1 MWGIEF
7 FDEAAKNRRSV
18 KTPSPKSNGAT
29 SESKQVQKETSDRDE
44 SQATGIQDSAPQS
57 QPAPDSSPIGSDQ
70 ASIDQSPQSNEPA
83 AIPEQAEDCLEMPS
97 DETSEEKI
105 GDHVTVNAAEHVGT
119 SEGERKRHHVT
130 PNLRDESIDEDY
142 VIIHHKD
149 KGDLPKPGIL
159 ILFLNNWQGCFL
171 VMLLALL
178 FLSPLCL
185 WLFLVVGVFPDF
197 LLCFLLLQVWRRR
210 LVLRHK
216 LTMHTAFAREDNA
229 APAAITSLLVSK

>member
-7 FDEAAKNRRSV
+7 FDEASKNRRSV
-18 KTPSPKSNGAT
+18 KPPSPKIDGAA
-29 SESKQVQKETSDRDE
+29 SESKQVQKEISDGDE
-44 SQATGIQDSAPQS
+44 SQETGTQDSAPQS
-57 QPAPDSSPIGSDQ
+57 QPAPDSSPTGSDH
-70 ASIDQSPQSNEPA
+70 ASIDQSPQSNESA
-83 AIPEQAEDCLEMPS
+83 AIPEQAEDCLEMPT

-105 GDHVTVNAAEHVGT
+105 GDHVTVNAAEHVGA
-119 SEGERKRHHVT
+119 SEGEGKRHHVT

-159 ILFLNNWQGCFL
+159 ILCLNNWQGCF
-171 VMLLALL
+171 VGDVPGSA
-178 FLSPLCL
+178 F
-185 WLFLVVGVFPDF
+185 VVAVVFVFVFVIVVFPDF
-197 LLCFLLLQVWRRR
+197 LLCFVLLQVWRRR

>member
-18 KTPSPKSNGAT
+18 KTPSPKSDGAT
-29 SESKQVQKETSDRDE
+29 SGSKQVQKELSDRDE
-44 SQATGIQDSAPQS
+44 SQETGTQDSAPQS
-57 QPAPDSSPIGSDQ
+57 QPAPDSSPTGSDQ

-119 SEGERKRHHVT
+119 SEGEGKRHHVT

-159 ILFLNNWQGCFL
+159 ILFLNNWQGCF
-171 VMLLALL
+171 VGDVPG
-178 FLSPLCL
+178 S
-185 WLFLVVGVFPDF
+185 VVVVFPDF
-197 LLCFLLLQVWRRR
+197 LLCFVLLQVWRRR

>member
-18 KTPSPKSNGAT
+18 KPPSPKSDGAT
-29 SESKQVQKETSDRDE
+29 SGSKQVQKETSDRDE
-44 SQATGIQDSAPQS
+44 SLATGTQDSAPQS
-57 QPAPDSSPIGSDQ
+57 QPAPDSSPNGSDH

-119 SEGERKRHHVT
+119 SEGEGKRHHVT
-130 PNLRDESIDEDY
+130 PNLRDESIDADY

-159 ILFLNNWQGCFL
+159 ILFLDNWQGCRHC
-171 VMLLALL
+171 V
-178 FLSPLCL
+178 C
-185 WLFLVVGVFPDF
+185 D
-197 LLCFLLLQVWRRR
+197 CFW
-210 LVLRHK
+210 
-216 LTMHTAFAREDNA
+216 
-229 APAAITSLLVSK
+229 SLVSFLTFCCVFFYYKCGEDVWCSDTS